1 MPGFKKS
8 CTPFFIEALYYDEL
22 IVSMSRAQDQITALK
37 EEIAEENEIFAELE
51 KNMDE
56 LETLLLE
63 IKRLLYE
70 LCKLLDVS
78 EN

>member
-1 MPGFKKS
+1 M
-8 CTPFFIEALYYDEL
+8 IL
-22 IVSMSRAQDQITALK
+22 VNRAQDQITALK
-37 EEIAEENEIFAELE
+37 EEIEEENAIYAELE
-51 KNMDE
+51 KDMDE

-78 EN
+78 ALKK